1 MATLKD
7 ALDIISKLSY
17 DDLESLKTIVL
28 GGATYKTDTIENFT
42 KDNRF
47 SNGRVCLI
55 CGCIHIVR
63 NGHRKDG
70 TQRYVCKDCGKSFV
84 INTNSITSGT
94 RKDFDVWKKYID
106 CMMNGLSIRKT
117 ADICGIHRNTAF
129 LWRHKILDALQNM
142 HNSVVLEGIVEA
154 DETFFTI
161 SYKGNHTKSKT
172 FTMPR
177 LPHKR
182 GGETHK
188 RGLSDE
194 KVCVPCAVNRNGQ
207 SVSKIGKLGK
217 VSQECLDKIFDK
229 RIDTKSVLCT
239 DKEKSYRKFSNEH
252 NLELVQLAT
261 GKSKKGIYHIQHINN
276 YHSRLKE
283 FIRPFKGVATKYLNN
298 YLVWYNLVEYAK
310 ETTTE
315 KEQIFLSFVLT
326 TQIDE
331 KCRDISKRPPLPLV
345 A

>member
-7 ALDIISKLSY
+7 ALDIISKLSC

-28 GGATYKTDTIENFT
+28 GGATIKTDTIENFT

-47 SNGRVCLI
+47 SNGRVCPI
-55 CGCIHIVR
+55 CGCVHIVR
-63 NGHRKDG
+63 NGHRADG

-94 RKDFDVWKKYID
+94 RKDFDVWKQYID

-117 ADICGIHRNTAF
+117 ASICGIHRNTAF

-154 DETFFTI
+154 DETFFPI

-177 LPHKR
+177 Q
-182 GGETHK
+182 THK

-207 SVSKIGKLGK
+207 SASKIGKLGK
-217 VSQECLDKIFDK
+217 VSQECLDKVFENKIADK
-229 RIDTKSVLCT
+229 SILCT
-239 DKEKSYRKFSNEH
+239 DKEKSYRKFSNER
-252 NLELVQLAT
+252 NIELVQLAT
-261 GKSKKGIYHIQHINN
+261 GKSKKGIYHIQH
-276 YHSRLKE
+276 K
-283 FIRPFKGVATKYLNN
+283 
-298 YLVWYNLVEYAK
+298 
-310 ETTTE
+310 TT
-315 KEQIFLSFVLT
+315 IIV
-326 TQIDE
+326 D
-331 KCRDISKRPPLPLV
+331 
-345 A
+345 